1 MYLPKQ
7 RWLPFSNE
15 SLPETMCRNTPDDV
29 DYVFKI
35 AGDSNELCQAYHLL
49 YKEYLNAGYTQE
61 SPEELLFTPHHLL
74 PTTTVFLAKAK
85 ETVLSTATLVYDS
98 KPSGLPMDALFQAEL
113 DTLRR
118 KKRRILEVCSL
129 ASNSCVFSRRGIQN
143 FTKLIFL
150 YCVFL
155 DIDDVCIMVNPR
167 HVHLYKN
174 RCDFE
179 IFSEEKY
186 YPKVNAIAVA
196 LRANMHKAREK
207 LGRVFLKFSYQ
218 HNLFSYYLSLSI
230 AIDANIFEGIGD
242 SQSSKTCR
250 NPLDANLI
258 NRILDHKEDVLSE
271 LPLEFIK
278 LLQESYPG
286 IRI

>member
-15 SLPETMCRNTPDDV
+15 SFPKTTCRHTSDDV
-29 DYVFKI
+29 DYLFKI
-35 AGDSNELCQAYHLL
+35 ADDWNELCQAYRLL
-49 YKEYLNAGYTQE
+49 YKEYLNVGYTQE
-61 SPEELLFTPHHLL
+61 NPRELLFTPYHLL

-98 KPSGLPMDALFQAEL
+98 KLSGLPMDALFYTEL
-113 DTLRR
+113 DRLRR
-118 KKRRILEVCSL
+118 EKRKILEVCSL

-150 YCVFL
+150 YCVSL
-155 DIDDVCIMVNPR
+155 DIDDICIMVNPR
-167 HVHLYKN
+167 HVRLYKN

-186 YPKVNAIAVA
+186 YPRVNAMAVA
-196 LRANMHKAREK
+196 LRANVHKAREK
-207 LGRVFLKFSYQ
+207 LDRASLNFFCQYK
-218 HNLFSYYLSLSI
+218 LFSYYHSLSI
-230 AIDANIFEGIGD
+230 AIDANIFRGIDD
-242 SQSSKTCR
+242 SHSSKICR
-250 NPLDANLI
+250 NPLDTALI
-258 NRILDHKEDVLSE
+258 NRILDHKGDVLSE
-271 LPLEFIK
+271 LPLAFIK
-278 LLQESYPG
+278 LLHESYLG